1 MLTKSSRNLGTHFR
15 CFQHFLK
22 FGKKKEVISSFFLH
36 RETKPFEIKYSKT
49 TLLQLHLLSKHLLD
63 E

>member
-22 FGKKKEVISSFFLH
+22 FDKKKVISSFFLH

-49 TLLQLHLLSKHLLD
+49 TILQLYLLSKHLLD